1 MLYYGTV
8 IEIMSISV
16 LSVINIDFQMLFLIV
31 SFVLPFQFCTLI
43 KFLLDFKLHF
53 IENIFLTNAKKIL

>member
-43 KFLLDFKLHF
+43 KL
-53 IENIFLTNAKKIL
+53 